1 MAQLGIRDKNY
12 RPTQYI
18 NPMLISQKKEPA
30 MGYGPYKIF
39 DKNNPEHPD
48 YKADDDDDEDMQLS
62 LPLDY
67 VKNKRNQDMTIAS
80 IRPDQVRAILST
92 GMLIGPRNEVYGR
105 NREGVWTPQGKFDN
119 KIHGNIVPR
128 NLFSHANNPMM
139 IAKRKKSDEQ
149 RAYEDFVKDSQ
160 EAGFME
166 EANDSMRG
174 RQGGGLDIMQDLL
187 DIDGV

>member
-1 MAQLGIRDKNY
+1 
-12 RPTQYI
+12 
-18 NPMLISQKKEPA
+18 
-30 MGYGPYKIF
+30 
-39 DKNNPEHPD
+39 
-48 YKADDDDDEDMQLS
+48 
-62 LPLDY
+62 
-67 VKNKRNQDMTIAS
+67 
-80 IRPDQVRAILST
+80 
-92 GMLIGPRNEVYGR
+92 
-105 NREGVWTPQGKFDN
+105 
-119 KIHGNIVPR
+119 
-128 NLFSHANNPMM
+128 MM

>member
-12 RPTQYI
+12 RPNQYI
-18 NPMLISQKKEPA
+18 NPMLIGMGREPNQEDA
-30 MGYGPYKIF
+30 PYRIF
-39 DKNNPEHPD
+39 DKSNPEHPD
-48 YKADDDDDEDMQLS
+48 YDKDDDVGPQFEQLR
-62 LPLDY
+62 LP
-67 VKNKRNQDMTIAS
+67 IAS
-80 IRPDQVRAILST
+80 IRPDQVRAVLST
-92 GMLIGPRNEVYGR
+92 GMFIGPRNEVYGR
-105 NREGVWTPQGKFDN
+105 NKEGVWTPQGKFDN
-119 KIHGNIVPR
+119 KIHGNIVPK
-128 NLFSHANNPMM
+128 NLFSQANSPMM

>member
-12 RPTQYI
+12 RPNQYI

-67 VKNKRNQDMTIAS
+67 VKNKRNQNMTIAS

-128 NLFSHANNPMM
+128 NLFSQANNPMM

-149 RAYEDFVKDSQ
+149 RAYEDFLKDSQ
-160 EAGFME
+160 EGGFME

-187 DIDGV
+187 DIDEV

>member
-1 MAQLGIRDKNY
+1 MAQLGIKDNNY
-12 RPTQYI
+12 RPNQYI

-119 KIHGNIVPR
+119 KIHGNIVPK
-128 NLFSHANNPMM
+128 NLFSQANSPMM

-160 EAGFME
+160 EAGYME